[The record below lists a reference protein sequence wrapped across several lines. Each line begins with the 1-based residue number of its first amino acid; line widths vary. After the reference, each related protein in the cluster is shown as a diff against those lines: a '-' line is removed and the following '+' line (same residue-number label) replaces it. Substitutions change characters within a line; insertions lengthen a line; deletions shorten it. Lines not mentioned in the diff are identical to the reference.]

1 MKLQFYGYKPGF
13 LCRKEKVH
21 KIHTITL
28 VNFALE
34 RRKEIS
40 YNVVTKVTKVLL
52 CVSLK

>member
-1 MKLQFYGYKPGF
+1 MQFYHLKPVF

-21 KIHTITL
+21 KIRTITL

-34 RRKEIS
+34 RQKEIS

-52 CVSLK
+52 WMSLK